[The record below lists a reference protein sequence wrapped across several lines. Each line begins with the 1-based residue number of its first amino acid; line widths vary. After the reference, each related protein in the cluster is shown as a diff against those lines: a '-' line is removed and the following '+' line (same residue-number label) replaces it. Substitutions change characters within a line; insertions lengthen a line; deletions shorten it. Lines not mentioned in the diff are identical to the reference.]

1 MNKNLTL
8 GSLFDGSGGFPLG
21 AVLNEI
27 TPVWASEIEPF
38 PIRVTTKRFPDM
50 KHLGDISKLN
60 GAEIEPVD
68 IITFGSPC
76 TDLSVAGRRA
86 GLDGK
91 QSSLFHEA
99 IRIIREMRCKTNGQY
114 PRYIVWENVPGA
126 FSSAKGEDYRC
137 VLEEIVKT
145 ADETHT
151 VPMPEKSKWLYAGE
165 IMGDDFSVAWRTFDA
180 QFWGVPQRRRR
191 IYLVADF
198 GGFTAGEI
206 LFESEGLF
214 GNIPQGKK
222 PWKRTAEDTGRS
234 THSTISFEPG
244 AVSRLGAKPS
254 TELSGTIR
262 AQMGDNQTCVAIENH
277 PNDSRVKIDD
287 SGKVQTITSRAGT
300 GGGNVPMVMSKKEP
314 VPKTLKIRC
323 GGGIGGKGTLI
334 QSDKSATLSCN
345 NDQTLFQPTVF
356 GISAKDS
363 NAMKSDNPKSGIY
376 EAETSRTI
384 DRNGTNPSA
393 NQGGM
398 AVVSVQ
404 GSMIGRADKN
414 GPNGSGVKKDISF
427 ALNTVDKH
435 AIAYGIDRAAFNQ
448 EQNALYNFAVEENL
462 EPTIVAKGPGAV
474 AAPTYCSS
482 KASFFTIAEEEKAN
496 TLVATDYKDPPV
508 INDCS
513 DVKYAVRRLTPLECC
528 RLQGFPDWWC
538 TGLET
543 EEPTEEDIQFWTDV
557 FETHRKIVGKA
568 KKPKSEKQIIKWL
581 KNPYS
586 DSAEYKMWG
595 NGVCLN
601 NVLMVMYGIKWA
613 LNQDFS

>member
-1 MNKNLTL
+1 
-8 GSLFDGSGGFPLG
+8 
-21 AVLNEI
+21 
-27 TPVWASEIEPF
+27 
-38 PIRVTTKRFPDM
+38 
-50 KHLGDISKLN
+50 
-60 GAEIEPVD
+60 
-68 IITFGSPC
+68 
-76 TDLSVAGRRA
+76 
-86 GLDGK
+86 
-91 QSSLFHEA
+91 
-99 IRIIREMRCKTNGQY
+99 
-114 PRYIVWENVPGA
+114 
-126 FSSAKGEDYRC
+126 
-137 VLEEIVKT
+137 
-145 ADETHT
+145 
-151 VPMPEKSKWLYAGE
+151 
-165 IMGDDFSVAWRTFDA
+165 
-180 QFWGVPQRRRR
+180 
-191 IYLVADF
+191 
-198 GGFTAGEI
+198 
-206 LFESEGLF
+206 
-214 GNIPQGKK
+214 
-222 PWKRTAEDTGRS
+222 
-234 THSTISFEPG
+234 
-244 AVSRLGAKPS
+244 
-254 TELSGTIR
+254 
-262 AQMGDNQTCVAIENH
+262 
-277 PNDSRVKIDD
+277 
-287 SGKVQTITSRAGT
+287 
-300 GGGNVPMVMSKKEP
+300 MVMSKKEP